1 MVLLKN
7 IFMLEINEQPAQENP
22 QVDTPS
28 EPQVD
33 NAANPSIKEDAHT
46 QNLNINRTQNKDAR
60 EEWQTGIEE
69 SKLESVKTDERNTA
83 AATGNNETLG
93 IP

>member
-1 MVLLKN
+1 MQQ
-7 IFMLEINEQPAQENP
+7 INEQPDHRNQQDHTTPEHNSENAVNTSQQE
-22 QVDTPS
+22 D
-28 EPQVD
+28 E
-33 NAANPSIKEDAHT
+33 HT
-46 QNLNINRTQNKDAR
+46 QNLNINRTPVKDAR